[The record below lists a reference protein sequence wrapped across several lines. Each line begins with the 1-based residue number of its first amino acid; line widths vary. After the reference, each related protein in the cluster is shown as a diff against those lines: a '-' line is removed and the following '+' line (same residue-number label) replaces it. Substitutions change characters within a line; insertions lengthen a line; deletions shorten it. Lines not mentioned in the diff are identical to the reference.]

1 MESEMLS
8 MFNDVVIG
16 KNLEQ
21 QRKMEELQTGKIMAR
36 KNPEADGVEG
46 SDINRMTMEQ
56 EDRLRQMANGSFEE

>member
-1 MESEMLS
+1 MEGEMLS

-21 QRKMEELQTGKIMAR
+21 QRKMEELQTGKIKAK